1 MKFGRKCIQALK
13 PYVPGRSI
21 AEVREQY
28 HPPRIVK
35 LGSNENPL
43 GANPKVV
50 EAIQGALTQVHLY
63 PDGASRALRRALSGH
78 YGMPMDW
85 FMAGNGSDEVL
96 LLIAAAFLNAGEKVL
111 VSENTFSEYE
121 FSGRIFDGEIVKV
134 PQTAHRY
141 DLSAFR
147 QKLDGNTR
155 LVFLCNP
162 NNPTGSYFTHA
173 ELEALLEEASPQTL
187 VVVDEAYAEFAVAGD
202 FPDCLGLM
210 RKFPNLIV
218 CRTFSKLYAL
228 AALRLGYA
236 IAHPDLLL
244 EMGRVKSPFNVGSL
258 AQVAGIAALEDKEFI
273 RRSLEVNNEGRA
285 YLESELHR
293 LNLEFIPTQANFICF
308 RTERPAVEF
317 CEDLARRGIIIRP
330 LKSFGLDE
338 WSRVTIGT
346 REQNDAFVEEAEK
359 LLLG

>member
-1 MKFGRKCIQALK
+1 MKIGRSCIQALQ

-21 AEVREQY
+21 ADVRAQY
-28 HPPRIVK
+28 QPPRIVK

-43 GANPKVV
+43 GANPKVTA
-50 EAIQGALTQVHLY
+50 AIQGALEQIHLY
-63 PDGASRALRRALSGH
+63 PDGASRALRRALAQHFGL
-78 YGMPMDW
+78 PMEW

-96 LLIAAAFLNAGEKVL
+96 LMIAAAFLNPGEEVL

-134 PQTAHRY
+134 PQLHNRY
-141 DLSAFR
+141 DLAGFR
-147 QKLDGNTR
+147 ERLDGKTR

-162 NNPTGSYFTHA
+162 NNPTGSYFTHG
-173 ELEALLEEASPQTL
+173 ELESLLTESSPQTL
-187 VVVDEAYAEFAVAGD
+187 VVVDEAYGEFATASD
-202 FPDCLGLM
+202 FPDCLKLM
-210 RKFPNLIV
+210 RTYPNLIV
-218 CRTFSKLYAL
+218 SRTFSKLYAL

-244 EMGRVKSPFNVGSL
+244 EMGRVKSPFNVGTL
-258 AQVAGIAALEDKEFI
+258 AQVAGVAALEDKEFV

-293 LNLEFIPTQANFICF
+293 LQLEFIATQANFICF
-308 RTERPAVEF
+308 RTERPAVDF

-330 LKSFGLDE
+330 LKSFGLDN

-346 REQNDAFVEEAEK
+346 REQNEAFLKEAEK
-359 LLLG
+359 LLAG